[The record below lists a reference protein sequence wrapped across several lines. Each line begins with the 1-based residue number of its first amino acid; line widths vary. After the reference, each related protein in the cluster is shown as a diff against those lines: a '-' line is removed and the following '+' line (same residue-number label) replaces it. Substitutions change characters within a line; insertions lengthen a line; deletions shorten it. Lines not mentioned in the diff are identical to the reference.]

1 MDIFYAPTQKM
12 LLVSAFIF
20 ADYPGPLEGL
30 EAADDLPSD
39 AGVSAGLHQIVFA
52 VFETPEPIRHLPAPM
67 MNSEVGDEDEEC
79 GGGV

>member
-1 MDIFYAPTQKM
+1 MTVDER
-12 LLVSAFIF
+12 VSGAINQL
-20 ADYPGPLEGL
+20 ASSLAALEGL

-67 MNSEVGDEDEEC
+67 MNPEVGDEDEEC

>member
-1 MDIFYAPTQKM
+1 MTVDER
-12 LLVSAFIF
+12 VSDPLNPLAGVNLP
-20 ADYPGPLEGL
+20 ALEGL
-30 EAADDLPSD
+30 AAADDLPSD
-39 AGVSAGLHQIVFA
+39 AGVSEGLPQIVFA